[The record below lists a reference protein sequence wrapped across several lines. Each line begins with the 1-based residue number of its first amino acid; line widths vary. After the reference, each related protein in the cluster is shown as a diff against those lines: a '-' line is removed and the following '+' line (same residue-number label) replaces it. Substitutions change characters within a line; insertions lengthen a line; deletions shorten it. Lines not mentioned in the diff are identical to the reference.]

1 MIQDGRRKA
10 NCFIHPSSF
19 VSGWLLIISL
29 LLLGGILATLGDL
42 LGSRIGKA
50 RLSFFN
56 LRPRRTAVLIT
67 VLTGSLISAIS
78 LSLMLLVSRQLRVGL
93 FELDAIQAKIKSG
106 EKDLK
111 QLEKNLYAL
120 RKGDVVISSGQPL
133 ATATIKVDDLTQ
145 AKKEVNRLL
154 QRANFEAYRRALPGV
169 TPDRRIVFVLKG
181 DIKRL
186 EDLISNRGSWAVNIR
201 SAGNVLLGEKA
212 VYAYP
217 EVRPNINIVRKDEVI
232 ASISIE
238 LSTINRNTLQ
248 KQIQL
253 LFESAS
259 AEIKRRGSLSSV
271 LQFNSNSIN
280 TLAKELLQR
289 KEGSVGLEA
298 VSLRSS
304 QTSDPIA
311 ISLQVREKATGTVSK
326 YKL

>member
-1 MIQDGRRKA
+1 M
-10 NCFIHPSSF
+10 
-19 VSGWLLIISL
+19 SGWLLVISL

-78 LSLMLLVSRQLRVGL
+78 LGLMLLVSRQLRVGL
-93 FELDAIQAKIKSG
+93 FELEAIQAKIKSG

-111 QLEKNLYAL
+111 KLEKNLYAL
-120 RKGDVVISSGQPL
+120 RKGNVVISSGQAL
-133 ATATIKVDDLTQ
+133 ATAKIKLSDPTN

-154 QRANFEAYRRALPGV
+154 QRANFEAYQRVLPGIKA
-169 TPDRRIVFVLKG
+169 DRRIVFVLKG
-181 DIKRL
+181 DIERL
-186 EDLISNRGSWAVNIR
+186 EALVANKGSWAVNIR
-201 SAGNVLLGEKA
+201 SAGNVLRGEKA

-217 EVRPNINIVRKDEVI
+217 EVRPNINIVKKGEVI
-232 ASISIE
+232 AGITIE
-238 LSTINRNTLQ
+238 LESINKDTLK

-280 TLAKELLQR
+280 ILAKDLLQR
-289 KEGSVGLEA
+289 EEGRVELEA
-298 VSLRSS
+298 VSLRTSE
-304 QTSDPIA
+304 TSDPIA
-311 ISLQVREKATGTVSK
+311 VSLKVREKATGTLSE